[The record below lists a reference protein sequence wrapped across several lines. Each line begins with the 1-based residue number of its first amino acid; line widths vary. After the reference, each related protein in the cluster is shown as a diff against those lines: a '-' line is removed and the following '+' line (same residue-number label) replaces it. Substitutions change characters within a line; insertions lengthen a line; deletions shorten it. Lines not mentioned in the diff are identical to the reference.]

1 MERAAA
7 MAAVAAVAAAAAAA
21 VAAEEEIS
29 GLVRGLV
36 TRDLL
41 LKAAAAG
48 RQARRK
54 GESSED
60 FLGRLT
66 HLDLSGRAL
75 RRGLGCLGRFMAQSL
90 RVLYLYDNA
99 LEGLE
104 GLGSARGLTHLYLQN
119 NGLESLAGVGA
130 LPGLQKLYA
139 DGNRLAEVAGLE
151 GCGQLEELHVSGQR
165 LGASPGAAVRFD
177 YACMA
182 ALGRSLQVLAVQGCG
197 LADGHVGVFGL
208 LPRLERLD
216 LQNNRVEG
224 PAGAGLEAMLGGC
237 RSLRELRLQGNPL
250 CRSKRFLEDVVAM
263 ATPRLEEVDNHRVTA
278 KQREFVLRFKMHKL
292 KRANSKGSPSPGPR
306 EGPALGKAATLDRA
320 VLRAQNF

>member
-1 MERAAA
+1 
-7 MAAVAAVAAAAAAA
+7 MAAPNVTVAAAAAAA